1 MSRTALA
8 ILIFLLAPVGTAG
21 AQAVDLD
28 LLKDDAVRLTQEYLR
43 LRTVNPPGNEELS
56 ARFFADIFDREG
68 IEWDSVS
75 SAPGRGNIWARLEGG
90 EEPALLLLHHM
101 DVVSAD
107 ESQWDVDP
115 FGGIIQDDYIYGRG
129 ALDTKTLGILHL
141 QAFIALHR
149 MNAPL
154 RRDVIFMATADEE
167 AGGFYGAGWMLEN
180 RPDIT
185 DGVGIVL
192 NEFGMGIVED
202 SRPVFRVAVAEK
214 IPMWL
219 RLTATG
225 KPGHGSTP
233 RVTSAVTRLLRG
245 LSAIQNYDFEPRIIP
260 AVDTYFTAISASAE
274 PPWRERLSNMTET
287 VESRDALLELQ
298 IRDPGLHALTRNTCS
313 ITMLEGS
320 DKINVV
326 PARASAEL
334 DCRLLPDQ
342 DPDAFLDLL
351 RTIINDASIEIETI
365 MVFSPAVSSADTE
378 LFRTIE
384 DVVGG
389 HYEGATVVPSVSSG
403 FTDSHFFRE
412 RNVVSYGFAPFL
424 VPADDMGGVYGN
436 NERISVENVRKGTE
450 MMLDIVRR
458 MAVR

>member
-1 MSRTALA
+1 MIRTAFV
-8 ILIFLLAPVGTAG
+8 ILILLLAPVGRAG
-21 AQAVDLD
+21 SQAVDLD
-28 LLKDDAVRLTQEYLR
+28 PLKDDAVRLTQDYLR
-43 LRTVNPPGNEELS
+43 LRTINPPGNEELT
-56 ARFFADIFDREG
+56 ARFFADIFEREG
-68 IEWDSVS
+68 VTWDTVS

-107 ESQWDVDP
+107 ASQWDVDP
-115 FGGIIQDDYIYGRG
+115 FAGVIQDGHIYGRG

-141 QAFIALHR
+141 QAFLALHR
-149 MNAPL
+149 MNVPL
-154 RRDVIFMATADEE
+154 RRDVVFLATADEE
-167 AGGFYGAGWMLEN
+167 AGGFYGAGWILEN

-192 NEFGMGIVED
+192 NEFGMGIMED

-225 KPGHGSTP
+225 RPGHGSTP

-245 LSAIQNYDFEPRIIP
+245 LSAIQYYDFEPRIIP
-260 AVDTYFTAISASAE
+260 AVDTYFKAISASAE
-274 PPWRERLSNMTET
+274 PPWRERLSNMRET
-287 VESRDALLELQ
+287 VESRDALIELQ

-351 RTIINDASIEIETI
+351 RMIINDASIEIETI
-365 MVFSPAVSSADTE
+365 MVFSPAVSSTDTE

-384 DVVGG
+384 DVVER
-389 HYEGATVVPSVSSG
+389 HFEGATVVPSVSSG

-412 RNVVSYGFAPFL
+412 RSVVSYGFAPFL
-424 VPADDMGGVYGN
+424 VPADDLGGVHGN

-450 MMLDIVRR
+450 IMLDIVRR